1 MNYDISN
8 FIPFYPSINSDTFNS
23 SVYKKAEFRIPE
35 ISRVEDFPSNKGDL
49 MTHQVIISRMMSSHT
64 PYDGILLMHEMGT
77 GKTCSAIAILEL
89 IRSEDNG
96 FNKYYYVCSSDAL
109 RSNFTSEFKG
119 VCTKGDYEDVNLS
132 DIGIITM
139 TYGTFLK
146 RFKENN
152 NLKNAVV
159 IIDEVHNTRT
169 TSESFGTILKSAVN
183 IKTILLSGTPMTDGP
198 SGISSVMN
206 MILPDNLQLP
216 TNDEFFDNMNEDH
229 INQLRSAF
237 KGRISYIKS
246 TPTLGVKRTFI
257 TNEKNEVEGF
267 EHYKLYASQMSN
279 HQHIAY
285 SKALVSDL
293 SDGSSAAFSLSLQA
307 SSFVGNNGEYQQDDL
322 TNFKFDFKSRSNEG
336 RLTELEK
343 YSHKYADSIRMI
355 LDDNSKRKNIFV
367 FNKYIRGGGLEMFA
381 KLLLIFG
388 FQSVT
393 SSNVKTIRASTS
405 LRRFILLTGDPKID
419 KKTLI
424 ERFNQ
429 DDNKNG
435 EIIQVV
441 LASDAISEGYTFKNI
456 QIIDIQS
463 PWFQFAKI
471 SQAIARGIRFGS
483 HRVLLRDQREVD
495 VNIYLRVSI
504 PPKSVIPVKSF
515 EMGIDVYAYKTAEN
529 KDIIVKKIE
538 HIIKEEAIDSRINF
552 KRNKRPKEMNFTRD
566 CDYMECD
573 YSPFPLEIKPRN
585 DTLDYST
592 FQMYYGKGDDTISR
606 IIQLFV
612 DRTTIRLNEI
622 ISVTSAHPL
631 QILTALYHI
640 ITTDV
645 IIKHKTM
652 EYYLREQND
661 IYYLVDTISNNCSLF
676 DAYYVDNVHGEKVDD
691 VAVELVNEFDVL
703 EILNN
708 DNITTPIDIVNIFIR
723 EGIKATQKE
732 ILLEQVIKSN
742 IIPEQMTTVSEQ
754 VKILYKGMF
763 GRIRGIYYS
772 WYPLHVKSGPCR
784 KIDNGEWVDCIV
796 DDENQIII
804 PYLKSIIDNVITNA
818 TTIKPVRSS
827 NVIYYGLIGN
837 SDDSINKTGKIEDF
851 KIMNIEIGVEKSIDN
866 RKNNRG
872 QECTTFIKKERFD
885 DVKIKLGIESKDIT
899 NVTRGSKLTKP
910 TMCDI
915 IKTAMQNKELII
927 TNVNLVR

>member
-1 MNYDISN
+1 
-8 FIPFYPSINSDTFNS
+8 
-23 SVYKKAEFRIPE
+23 VYNKAEFRIPE
-35 ISRVEDFPSNKGDL
+35 IPRVEDFPSNKGDL

-139 TYGTFLK
+139 TYGTFRK
-146 RFKENN
+146 RFNGN
-152 NLKNAVV
+152 SNLKNAVV
-159 IIDEVHNTRT
+159 IIDEVHNIRT
-169 TSESFGTILKSAVN
+169 ASESFGTILKSAVN

-206 MILPDNLQLP
+206 MILPENLQLP
-216 TNDEFFDNMNEDH
+216 TNDEFFDNMDENR
-229 INQLRSAF
+229 INKLRLAF

-246 TPTLGVKRTFI
+246 TPTTGVKRTFI
-257 TNEKNEVEGF
+257 TNEKNDVRGF
-267 EHYKLYASQMSN
+267 KHYKLYASEMSN
-279 HQHIAY
+279 HQHAAY
-285 SKALVSDL
+285 SKALASD
-293 SDGSSAAFSLSLQA
+293 SQDGSSAAFSLSLQA

-322 TNFKFDFKSRSNEG
+322 TNFQFDFKSRTNED

-343 YSHKYADSIRMI
+343 YSRKYADSIRMI
-355 LDDNSKRKNIFV
+355 LDDNSKGKNIFV

-381 KLLLIFG
+381 KLLRIFG
-388 FQSVT
+388 FKSVT
-393 SSNVKTIRASTS
+393 SSNVKTISANTS
-405 LRRFILLTGDPKID
+405 IRRFILLTGDPKID

-483 HRVLLRDQREVD
+483 HRVLLREQREVD

-504 PPKSVIPVKSF
+504 PPKNVPIVPLKPF
-515 EMGIDVYAYKTAEN
+515 EMGIDIYAYKTAED

-538 HIIKEEAIDSRINF
+538 HLIKEEAIDSRINF
-552 KRNKRPKEMNFTRD
+552 KRNQRPEDMDSTRD
-566 CDYMECD
+566 CDYMKCD
-573 YSPFPLEIKPRN
+573 YSPFPLEIKPGN

-592 FQMYYGKGDDTISR
+592 FQMYYGKGDD
-606 IIQLFV
+606 IIGKIIELFS
-612 DRTTIRLNEI
+612 DKTMIRLADLVRI
-622 ISVTSAHPL
+622 VSGYSLPVLA
-631 QILTALYHI
+631 ALYHI

-652 EYYLREQND
+652 DYYLREEND

-676 DAYYVDNVHGEKVDD
+676 DVYYVDNVHDEKVED
-691 VAVELVNEFDVL
+691 VAVELVDEFDVL

-708 DNITTPIDIVNIFIR
+708 QNIEKPIDIVNVFIR

-742 IIPEQMTTVSEQ
+742 IIPEKMTTVAEQ
-754 VKILYKGMF
+754 VKILYEGMF
-763 GRIRGIYYS
+763 GRIGGIYYS

-784 KIDNGEWVDCIV
+784 KIDNGEWVDCLD

-804 PYLKSIIDNVITNA
+804 PYLKSIIDRVITNA
-818 TTIKPVRSS
+818 TEIKPENSS
-827 NVIYYGLIGN
+827 DVIYYGLIGN
-837 SDDSINKTGKIEDF
+837 SDDSINRTTGKIEDF
-851 KIMNIEIGVEKSIDN
+851 KIMNIEIGVEKSSDN

-872 QECTTFIKKERFD
+872 QECTTFIKKERLD
-885 DVKIKLGIESKDIT
+885 DVKIKLGITSL
-899 NVTRGSKLTKP
+899 KLTNNK
-910 TMCDI
+910 MCDI
-915 IKTAMQNKELII
+915 IKDVMKNKDLII
-927 TNVNLVR
+927 TNVNLVRY